1 MGHDGWIDA
10 CHYKACFLRCML
22 SPMDMYTHT
31 YIIYLYL
38 GTVACILYIYDRCIS
53 MYTYIWTYV
62 YIYIQYIYICI
73 CVYIYV
79 YIYTLYI
86 CIYIYTI
93 IYIYLYTYVDAW
105 IECTNS
111 SFPFAVVVT
120 NEACVPAV
128 WEAETAILQGHRH
141 REQFVDV
148 LSHYS
153 PIILDVITTH

>member
-1 MGHDGWIDA
+1 MIGVYLCI
-10 CHYKACFLRCML
+10 
-22 SPMDMYTHT
+22 HT
-31 YIIYLYL
+31 Y
-38 GTVACILYIYDRCIS
+38 GHMYIYIC
-53 MYTYIWTYV
+53 TV
-62 YIYIQYIYICI
+62 YIYVSVYIYICI
-73 CVYIYV
+73 

-128 WEAETAILQGHRH
+128 
-141 REQFVDV
+141 
-148 LSHYS
+148 
-153 PIILDVITTH
+153 

>member
-1 MGHDGWIDA
+1 M
-10 CHYKACFLRCML
+10 
-22 SPMDMYTHT
+22 
-31 YIIYLYL
+31 
-38 GTVACILYIYDRCIS
+38 
-53 MYTYIWTYV
+53 
-62 YIYIQYIYICI
+62 
-73 CVYIYV
+73 
-79 YIYTLYI
+79 YIYTHYTYV
-86 CIYIYTI
+86 YIYTI

-128 WEAETAILQGHRH
+128 WEAKTAILQGHRH